1 MIQMDSKLSPIKG
14 FSFART
20 IEGRAIL
27 VSLVVGII
35 IVIVKTSA
43 YLTSGSMAV
52 MADMLESF
60 VHNLAIL
67 FVAYCLWFSHL
78 PADDNHLYGHG
89 KSQFLSA
96 AVEGAFVCGAA
107 LLIIMNCG
115 KAYLV
120 GYSLLNV
127 SQGAGLAAL
136 AGVINAILGGWMI
149 RTGKRQSAIILI
161 AHGKHIMSDVVT
173 TAAALVGMLVAWI
186 TNLIYID
193 LIVALLGGF
202 YIFYEGLKLLRQSIA
217 GLLDEANMEVD
228 RKLRKILKN
237 ESIEHLVSYHQL
249 RHRSEGNKH
258 WMELHLVMDDNMAL
272 QEAHDLAS
280 HIESVIRSSIPEPI
294 TITSHLEPKS
304 SLKKSGGKTELKS
317 LE

>member
-1 MIQMDSKLSPIKG
+1 MESKLSQTEG

-27 VSLVVGII
+27 VSLVIGLI
-35 IVIVKTSA
+35 IVIIKTSA

-52 MADMLESF
+52 MADMLESC

-67 FVAYCLWFSHL
+67 FVAYCLWFSHR

-107 LLIIMNCG
+107 LLIIINCG
-115 KAYLV
+115 KAYWV

-127 SQGAGLAAL
+127 SQGAGLSAL
-136 AGVINAILGGWMI
+136 AGVINAILGAWMI
-149 RTGKRQSAIILI
+149 HTGKRQNAIILV
-161 AHGKHIMSDVVT
+161 AHGKHVMSDVIT
-173 TAAALVGMLVAWI
+173 TAAAMAGLLVAWI

-193 LIVALLGGF
+193 LIVALLGGL

-228 RKLRKILKN
+228 RKLRKILKD

-258 WMELHLVMDDNMAL
+258 WMELHLVMDDDLAL

-280 HIESVIRSSIPEPI
+280 HIESVIRSSISEPI
-294 TITSHLEPKS
+294 TITTHLEPKS
-304 SLKKSGGKTELKS
+304 SLKETFVKNELKTA
-317 LE
+317 E